1 MNVSQFRRRQ
11 LLEAMM
17 SENKEIKEKGNKIM
31 QNFKKQVLGNTGYKE
46 ILNDSKKG
54 GISMNGFD
62 VKKGRSKLK

>member
-31 QNFKKQVLGNTGYKE
+31 QNFKKQVLANTGLKK